1 MSDQLIGKNLSIFS
15 IIFSLSSNLISTN
28 NFFIISQGMA
38 L

>member
-15 IIFSLSSNLISTN
+15 IIFSLRSNLIFPN
-28 NFFIISQGMA
+28 NLHIISQGMA